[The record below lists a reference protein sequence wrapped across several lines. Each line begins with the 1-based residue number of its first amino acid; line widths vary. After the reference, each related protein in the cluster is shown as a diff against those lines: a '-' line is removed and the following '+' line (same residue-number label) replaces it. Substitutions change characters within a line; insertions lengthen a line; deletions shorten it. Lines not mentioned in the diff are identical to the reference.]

1 MEPDSTATAIGAVDK
16 APDVAVPEIPT
27 LAPPVTP
34 ASPLEADETTE
45 KPQDKTGGDPRHDDG
60 SSDDSITNK
69 TIQFLSTATP
79 ETLGAI
85 AVGLAA
91 ATYFVLGQVGLLLI
105 GAFAGAAGVVSWE
118 ARNPEV
124 ARNIRGEKGVDA
136 LTRILDYKGALSVV
150 AGPDGDDGED
160 APFRGFE
167 DFQPET
173 RDALNG
179 LVDAVIRDYV
189 NWWYAP
195 LVPSDKAFALSCRK
209 VLTSFLLSVSNR
221 LSKNRPAD
229 TFLDFLTNSSSI
241 VIVFFSELATALAD
255 MPADGSRTV
264 ADAIYNYLAA
274 NPDSNLAN
282 LLNKKQQATKLRMV
296 AEDLLGFLDRPTYD
310 CDPARTFLREIL
322 AGVALETTLTS
333 CSKAE
338 WINGWIVHLLE
349 AGEPDFNQA
358 IDVGMQTGSDPSTFA
373 DLDGNVGNIGLT
385 KGNRNSL
392 DMEKVRRKESV
403 AHKKKLSKA
412 DEEMEALEEMRKL
425 NQMIADEDARRKRES
440 VAVAQPPPRPQA
452 ESASATEA
460 SSRLADALKRNVDTL
475 DMQHDTAQDLANP
488 QSPEP
493 PSATSQGPA
502 SPKDGFRED
511 ASSKRDSVHTPLTP
525 GSSAMDTPSSRPSS
539 PRRPDSGGQFTN
551 FDQIVPPAQ
560 DDPDLSDSEQRNKGP
575 PPLTLHNAVISIHDD
590 GMPDSKNWI
599 KTKPSS
605 DFLIQVEPATSH
617 YPGWM
622 IVRKYSDFESLHE
635 VLARIAKIS
644 GATAFT
650 EQHNTLPSW
659 KQHTK
664 SSLRGELERYCR
676 DACWYK
682 PLAESEGMKR
692 FLEKNTTHVRGP
704 SKTGFEAFESMGKN
718 VLGVLTSAPK
728 GVAEGGK
735 VVVGG
740 VTGVLGNIG
749 LGSRKNTSS
758 SLQDTTATATGS
770 GANSNRLSLSL
781 SSPKLETSLSSGS
794 LPLKKRDSMDSQ
806 RSSVISTQPTKV
818 APMERRPS
826 FDADGGLQPLGTERC
841 DGPSPASALSSRE
854 HSRAPSL
861 APSREPIRSP
871 SSTSL
876 SGMKLPPPPNDMP
889 DDYVCVA
896 GGKPPQPGDGGASP
910 SPMNPSPPNGG
921 LSRKPSARKPRQ
933 FAPLSEQETGVAVEL
948 VFAIITE
955 LYTLSSA
962 WNFRRTLLGAA
973 KSYLLRPGNPSLASI
988 RSMIQYSVLDGASSD
1003 AGIAA
1008 QLRRLRENS
1017 LPTPEELAAWPKEP
1031 SAEDKEKLRANA
1043 RRLLIQSGVPAAL
1056 SGVMGQSA
1064 TSDALGRVFDC
1075 LQVEEVARGLLFGI
1089 VLQAARVIT
1098 H

>member
-1 MEPDSTATAIGAVDK
+1 MKPDSSTATAIEAIDK
-16 APDVAVPEIPT
+16 APDVTVPEIPT

-34 ASPLEADETTE
+34 TSPLEAVETAE
-45 KPQDKTGGDPRHDDG
+45 KPQHKTGSDPRHDDG
-60 SSDDSITNK
+60 SSSDSITNK

-79 ETLGAI
+79 ETLGTI

-91 ATYFVLGQVGLLLI
+91 TTYFVLGSLGILLI
-105 GAFAGAAGVVSWE
+105 GAFAGAAGVISWE
-118 ARNPEV
+118 ARSPEV
-124 ARNIRGEKGVDA
+124 ARNVRGEKGVDA
-136 LTRILDYKGALSVV
+136 LTRILDYKGALSV
-150 AGPDGDDGED
+150 AAEADGKDGED
-160 APFRGFE
+160 AAPFRGFE

-221 LSKNRPAD
+221 LSKKRPAD

-255 MPADGSRTV
+255 MPADGSRTA
-264 ADAIYNYLAA
+264 ADSIYNYLAA

-282 LLNKKQQATKLRMV
+282 LLNKKQQAAKLRMV

-322 AGVALETTLTS
+322 AGVALESTLTS

-392 DMEKVRRKESV
+392 DMEKARRKESM

-425 NQMIADEDARRKRES
+425 NQMIADEDSRRKRES
-440 VAVAQPPPRPQA
+440 MAAVQPPPRPQA

-475 DMQHDTAQDLANP
+475 DMQPDTAQGLANP

-502 SPKDGFRED
+502 SPKDAFRED
-511 ASSKRDSVHTPLTP
+511 ASSKRGSVHTPLTP
-525 GSSAMDTPSSRPSS
+525 GSSAMDTPSSQPSS
-539 PRRPDSGGQFTN
+539 PRRPDSGGQFTS
-551 FDQIVPPAQ
+551 FDQLVPPAQ
-560 DDPDLSDSEQRNKGP
+560 DDVELSDSEQLNKGP

-644 GATAFT
+644 SATAFT

-704 SKTGFEAFESMGKN
+704 SKTGFEAFESMSKN

-749 LGSRKNTSS
+749 LGSRKNTST
-758 SLQDTTATATGS
+758 SLQDTAATVTPS
-770 GANSNRLSLSL
+770 GTSSNRLSLSLSL
-781 SSPKLETSLSSGS
+781 SSPKLETSLSPGS
-794 LPLKKRDSMDSQ
+794 LPLRKRDSMDSQ
-806 RSSVISTQPTKV
+806 RSSVISTQPSKV

-826 FDADGGLQPLGTERC
+826 FDADGGP
-841 DGPSPASALSSRE
+841 LSSRE

-861 APSREPIRSP
+861 APSRDPIRSP

-889 DDYVCVA
+889 DDYECAA
-896 GGKPPQPGDGGASP
+896 GVKPLQPIDGGASP
-910 SPMNPSPPNGG
+910 SPMNPSPPSGGGSG
-921 LSRKPSARKPRQ
+921 LSRKPSARKPQQ

-973 KSYLLRPGNPSLASI
+973 KSYLLRPGNPFLASI
-988 RSMIQYSVLDGASSD
+988 RSMIQCSVLDGAGTD
-1003 AGIAA
+1003 AGVAA
-1008 QLRRLRENS
+1008 QLRRLRENA
-1017 LPTPEELAAWPKEP
+1017 LPTPDELAAWPAEP
-1031 SAEDKEKLRANA
+1031 SAEEKERLRTSA

-1064 TSDALGRVFDC
+1064 TADALGRVFDC
-1075 LQVEEVARGLLFGI
+1075 LQAEEVARGLLFGI
-1089 VLQAARVIT
+1089 VLQAVRVIT